1 MFASQTERDRDREIP
16 PDVEGANSGRLV
28 ESEGL
33 GWSSD
38 MLQEAQGFFISYHIS
53 IEIKVFFF
61 FFEGV
66 LIYEGF
72 SSLVDSVT
80 DGRWFFITIYYY
92 YYYFG

>member
-53 IEIKVFFF
+53 IDIKVFFF
-61 FFEGV
+61 FF
-66 LIYEGF
+66 
-72 SSLVDSVT
+72 
-80 DGRWFFITIYYY
+80 
-92 YYYFG
+92 